1 MGGVYRK
8 EGFGMED
15 EIRLGDVVRTKKPH
29 PCGGDTWTVT
39 RTGADIKLKCRTCG
53 RVVMLDRV
61 VFLKRRKATLERGPV
76 PNIIPDEPVHG
87 SE

>member
-1 MGGVYRK
+1 MGEVYRK

-61 VFLKRRKATLERGPV
+61 VFLKRRKATLERGPE
-76 PNIIPDEPVHG
+76 PNIIPDEPAL
-87 SE
+87 SSN

>member
-1 MGGVYRK
+1 MTEDGVY
-8 EGFGMED
+8 
-15 EIRLGDVVRTKKPH
+15 LGDVVRTRKPH

-76 PNIIPDEPVHG
+76 PNIIPDEPAL
-87 SE
+87 S

>member
-1 MGGVYRK
+1 MGEVYRK

-53 RVVMLDRV
+53 RVVMLDRP
-61 VFLKRRKATLERGPV
+61 VFLKRRKKILSREGGELANASP
-76 PNIIPDEPVHG
+76 
-87 SE
+87 S

>member
-1 MGGVYRK
+1 MGKVYRK

-39 RTGADIKLKCRTCG
+39 RTGADIKLRCRTCG

-61 VFLKRRKATLERGPV
+61 VFLKRRKATLERGPE
-76 PNIIPDEPVHG
+76 PNIIPDEPAL
-87 SE
+87 SSN

>member
-1 MGGVYRK
+1 MGEVYWK

-53 RVVMLDRV
+53 RVVILDRV

-76 PNIIPDEPVHG
+76 HNIIPDERAL
-87 SE
+87 S

>member
-1 MGGVYRK
+1 MGEVYRK

-39 RTGADIKLKCRTCG
+39 RTGG

-87 SE
+87 SEQSGGTVIHE